1 MRELRPRRD
10 VRLAD
15 ESLHGGLHYLFD
27 VALGEGCSVSVEDA
41 AASLALGPSEP
52 EARRGLDEAM
62 TFAD

>member
-1 MRELRPRRD
+1 M
-10 VRLAD
+10 
-15 ESLHGGLHYLFD
+15 
-27 VALGEGCSVSVEDA
+27 ED

>member
-15 ESLHGGLHYLFD
+15 QSLHGGLHSLFD
-27 VALGEGCSVSVEDA
+27 VAVGEGCSVSMED